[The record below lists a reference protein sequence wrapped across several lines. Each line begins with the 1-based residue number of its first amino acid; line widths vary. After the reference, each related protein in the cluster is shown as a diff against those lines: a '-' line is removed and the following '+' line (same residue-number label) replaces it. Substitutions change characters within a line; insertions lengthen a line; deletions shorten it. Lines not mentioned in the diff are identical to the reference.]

1 MQPFEHGPIE
11 GLICQQHKDFQHPF
25 RTFFNLVK
33 PTTVVEIGIGQGAT
47 SLALNRILKEV
58 GHEYEM
64 ISYELHP
71 QGWYSMLS
79 NEGIKVRIC
88 NLFTDDYQNI
98 RESNRDEIVGNL
110 QREGTTVLLCDGG
123 LKKMEVNLLTDY
135 LKPGDFV
142 MAHDYV
148 RNVEYFEEAINKR
161 IWNWCEIT
169 DADIQETIDRNQLE
183 DFMRDEFQNVAWM
196 CRRKPS

>member
-1 MQPFEHGPIE
+1 MEHAPID
-11 GLICQQHKDFQHPF
+11 GLICQQNMNFQDVF
-25 RTFFNLVK
+25 RIFFNEVK

-58 GHEYEM
+58 GHQYQM
-64 ISYELHP
+64 ISYELYP
-71 QGWYSMLS
+71 QSWYVMLS
-79 NEGIKVRIC
+79 NEGILVRIC

-98 RESNRDEIVGNL
+98 RESNKQEIVSNL
-110 QREGTTVLLCDGG
+110 QRSGTTVLLCDGG

-142 MAHDYV
+142 MAHDYC
-148 RNVEYFEEAINKR
+148 RNKHYFEEAINRR

-169 DADIQETIDRNQLE
+169 DDDIQETIDRNHLE

-196 CRRKPS
+196 CRRKPI

>member
-11 GLICQQHKDFQHPF
+11 GLICQQHKNFQDVF
-25 RTFFNLVK
+25 KVFFNRIK

-47 SLALNRILKEV
+47 SLALNRILKEI
-58 GHEYEM
+58 GHVYQM

-88 NLFTDDYQNI
+88 NLFTDDYKNL
-98 RESNRDEIVGNL
+98 RDSNREEIVSNL
-110 QREGTTVLLCDGG
+110 QRPGITVLMCDGG
-123 LKKMEVNLLTDY
+123 LKQMEVNLLTDF
-135 LKPGDFV
+135 LKPGDFI
-142 MAHDYV
+142 MAHDYC
-148 RNVEYFEEAINKR
+148 RDKDFFEQSINKR

-169 DADIQETIDRNQLE
+169 DEDIIETLKRNKCI
-183 DFMRDEFQNVAWM
+183 DFMSEEFQNVAWM
-196 CRRKPS
+196 CRQKLG

>member
-1 MQPFEHGPIE
+1 MEHPPID
-11 GLICQQHKDFQHPF
+11 GLVCQQHYRFQEVF
-25 RTFFNLVK
+25 KEFFHKVK

-58 GHEYEM
+58 GHEYKM
-64 ISYELHP
+64 ISYELYP
-71 QGWYSMLS
+71 QGWYVMLS
-79 NEGIKVRIC
+79 NEGINVRVC
-88 NLFTDDYQNI
+88 NLFTDDYMNL
-98 RESNRDEIVGNL
+98 REENKHEILAFL

-123 LKKMEVNLLTDY
+123 LKKMEVNLLTEY

-148 RNVEYFEEAINKR
+148 RNKEYFESAINKR

-169 DADIQETIDRNQLE
+169 DADIQETIDKYQLE
-183 DFMRDEFQNVAWM
+183 DYMRDEFQNVAWM
-196 CRRKPS
+196 CRRKPM

>member
-1 MQPFEHGPIE
+1 MQFFEHAPID
-11 GLICQQHKDFQHPF
+11 GLICQQHKDFQQVF
-25 RTFFNLVK
+25 RKFFNEVK
-33 PTTVVEIGIGQGAT
+33 PTTVIEIGIGQGAT

-64 ISYELHP
+64 ISYELYP
-71 QGWYSMLS
+71 QSWYSMLS
-79 NEGIKVRIC
+79 NEGITVRIC

-98 RESNRDEIVGNL
+98 RDSNKDEIVNNL
-110 QREGTTVLLCDGG
+110 QRPGTTVLLCDGG

-135 LKPGDFV
+135 LKPGDYV

-148 RNVEYFEEAINKR
+148 RNKAYFEEAINHR

-169 DADIQETIDRNQLE
+169 DDDIQETIARNNLE
-183 DFMRDEFQNVAWM
+183 VYLRDEFQNVAWM
-196 CRRKPS
+196 CRRKPL